1 MCQDWSWWLSDVVL
15 QALFSLKK
23 DHLRQ
28 KHENIKTSHCS
39 QLLVFELSW
48 HAFSVFRC
56 LTSFLKKSGI
66 SPQRKTS
73 EVGLRKPRD
82 NFSGFRKLIQWIMI
96 YTSKNSE
103 NSKRKGSS
111 PASCPSE
118 GSTGALLRKRR
129 GALTISGPSVVPLQ
143 RVRAV
148 MCMGGCCLEKWWG
161 CHSVWWALHHFP
173 SNRNDV
179 HCFAVLFTALVWRFL
194 RQALISKPSG
204 TFDYHCLAAAGYCQG
219 HQDRDQT
226 LGHSV
231 KTKLVRICKSKH
243 HEKVCLVYVSGQE
256 SWIPHSPWF
265 PLTRILKFDS
275 TASGTFAIIES
286 VAKYHMLHY
295 ATLLHFPWK

>member
-28 KHENIKTSHCS
+28 KHGNIKTSHCS

-66 SPQRKTS
+66 SRQRKTS

-96 YTSKNSE
+96 YTSK

-148 MCMGGCCLEKWWG
+148 MCMGGCCLEKWWKADSARLPFSLMSPSPLPLEQKWCALFCSALYCFGLAVFEASAHLKAQRDFRLSLLG
-161 CHSVWWALHHFP
+161 CGWLLP
-173 SNRNDV
+173 GPPGQRPD
-179 HCFAVLFTALVWRFL
+179 T
-194 RQALISKPSG
+194 G
-204 TFDYHCLAAAGYCQG
+204 T
-219 HQDRDQT
+219 
-226 LGHSV
+226 
-231 KTKLVRICKSKH
+231 
-243 HEKVCLVYVSGQE
+243 
-256 SWIPHSPWF
+256 
-265 PLTRILKFDS
+265 
-275 TASGTFAIIES
+275 
-286 VAKYHMLHY
+286 
-295 ATLLHFPWK
+295 